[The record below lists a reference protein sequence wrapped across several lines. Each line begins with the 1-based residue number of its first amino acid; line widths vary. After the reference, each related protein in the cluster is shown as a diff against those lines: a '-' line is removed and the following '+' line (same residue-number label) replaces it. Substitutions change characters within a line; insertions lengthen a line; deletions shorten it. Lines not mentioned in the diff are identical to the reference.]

1 MDKIYVFGHQKPDTD
16 SITSAIALSYL
27 KNKLGENTIPCTLGS
42 LNKETSFALKYFNVR
57 EPKRLDSVRLQV
69 KDVNYLRNHFITT
82 HFSILDTFNYM
93 MNNRMTTLPIINTE
107 TKKLLGIVS
116 MKDISKDQISGNI
129 NNLKTS
135 YDNILAT
142 INGTEILRFDEEIKG
157 NIMIGS
163 YSKETILNDVNL
175 NHETI
180 LIMGNRYDVL
190 NHAIDNKVL
199 CIIITGNE
207 QIDDELIEK
216 AKNNKV
222 NIIRTKSDTFS
233 TSKHIGLSNY
243 ISTILNNRD
252 VVTFNEKD
260 TLDYVK
266 QVANE
271 VKYSNYPIINNDN
284 ECLGVLR
291 LGDIDDVTRKQ
302 VILVDHN
309 EFEQSVDGLNQAD
322 IVEIIDHHKIG
333 SIGTNAPINFRNM
346 PVGSTNTILYLLYKE
361 HNIEIPKNI
370 AGIMMSGILSDTL
383 ILKSPTSTKYDEE
396 ALTELSKIAGV
407 NYEEYGMEMFK
418 AASSLEGMTKEQVL
432 FSDFKNFTIGENK
445 IGIGQVLTLDIDQI
459 KKVENEYIEL
469 LNKEAESKGYD
480 IIGLF
485 ITDIINQGS
494 YIYFNNNSKDIWK
507 KVYSS
512 PELDEGYFINGC
524 ISRKKQIVPNLMKII
539 EK

>member
-1 MDKIYVFGHQKPDTD
+1 MNKTYIFGHQKPDTD

-27 KNKLGENTIPCTLGS
+27 KNKLGEKTIPCTLGS

-57 EPKRLDSVRLQV
+57 EPKRLDSVKLQV
-69 KDVNYLRNHFITT
+69 KDVNYLKNHFITT
-82 HFSILDTFNYM
+82 HFSIIDTFNYM
-93 MNNRMTTLPIINTE
+93 MDNKITTLPIINTE

-129 NNLKTS
+129 NKLKTS
-135 YDNILAT
+135 YNNILAA
-142 INGTEILRFDEEIKG
+142 INGIEVLRFNEEIYG

-190 NHAIDNKVL
+190 NHAIDNGVL

-207 QIDDELIEK
+207 QIDNHLLEK

-222 NIIRTKSDTFS
+222 NIIRTKSDTFF

-243 ISTILNNRD
+243 ISTILNNKD
-252 VVTFNEKD
+252 VITFNEKD

-271 VKYSNYPIINNDN
+271 VKYSNYPIINYDN

-291 LGDIDDVTRKQ
+291 LGDIDDVNRKK

-309 EFEQSVDGLNQAD
+309 EFEQSVEGLDQAD
-322 IVEIIDHHKIG
+322 IIEIIDHHKIG
-333 SIGTNAPINFRNM
+333 SIGTKAPINFRNM

-361 HNIEIPKNI
+361 HNITIPKDI

-383 ILKSPTSTKYDEE
+383 ILKSPTSTKFDEE
-396 ALTELSKIAGV
+396 ALNELSKIACV
-407 NYEEYGMEMFK
+407 DFEKYGMEMFK
-418 AASSLEGMTKEQVL
+418 AASSLDGMTKEQVL

-445 IGIGQVLTLDIDQI
+445 VGIGQILTLDIDQI
-459 KKVENEYIEL
+459 KKVENEYIDL
-469 LNKEAESKGYD
+469 LNKEAENKGYD
-480 IIGLF
+480 IIALF

-494 YIYFNNNSKDIWK
+494 YIYFNDKSKEIWK
-507 KVYSS
+507 KVFGIS
-512 PELDEGYFINGC
+512 LIDEGYFINGC